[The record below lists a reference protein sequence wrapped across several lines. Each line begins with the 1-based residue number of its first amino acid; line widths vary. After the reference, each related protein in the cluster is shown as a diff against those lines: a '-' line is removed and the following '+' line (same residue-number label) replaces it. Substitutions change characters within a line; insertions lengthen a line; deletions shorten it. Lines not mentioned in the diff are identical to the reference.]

1 MDIKREYNNLYQH
14 WSKEVQESDL
24 TLLTQE
30 DFDNYKKSVDYIKN
44 FKLKK
49 EDIIQNEVLKSYKDN
64 FQYLYTD
71 FLKLREI
78 KIFNAALA
86 LQEIDF
92 KKVIEAEKLFF
103 QNLVSSIKGFKKLRE
118 IPLHEDLAPLK
129 IDNNIAIPN
138 IENKMN
144 KNEIIEFND
153 LDHVLEIEKKKKII
167 KPIED
172 DTEKE
177 SYDYTLIRFLKKTPP
192 LVGIDLKNYGPF
204 EKEDVAFIPYKNAI
218 ILLSEKFAVKID
230 ISH

>member
-138 IENKMN
+138 IENNMN

-172 DTEKE
+172 DIEKE

-204 EKEDVAFIPYKNAI
+204 EKEDVASIPYKNAI